1 MNATSFKENNNFD
14 SNRTLELLLRA
25 QDGDREAQEQFVNE
39 NLGLV
44 KSLIHRFSNRG
55 YDKDDIFQLGCIGL
69 VKAIHK
75 FDPSYGVRFSTYAVP
90 MIIGEIK
97 RFLRDDGIIKVSR
110 NLKQIASKVRIT
122 KDMLMVKHGRDVTI
136 SEIAEELNMEKE
148 TVVMALEANIYPDY
162 LHDVIHQNDGSPIHL
177 IDKVSE
183 DNSNDEGKRLID
195 NLAIK
200 EALQKLKPRERQI
213 IVMRYF
219 QDKTQSEIASLMS
232 ISQVQ
237 VSRIEKKVLGHM
249 REIMER

>member
-14 SNRTLELLLRA
+14 SNRTIELLLKA
-25 QDGDREAQEQFVNE
+25 QDGDKEAQEEFVNE

-44 KSLIHRFSNRG
+44 KSLISRFSNRG

-122 KDMLMVKHGRDVTI
+122 KDMLMVKHGREITI

-195 NLAIK
+195 NLSIK